1 MQVARDNVGGE
12 ALMALTVDSGI
23 NANILADLTKETGA
37 KLVHTVNLV
46 G

>member
-1 MQVARDNVGGE
+1 MQVARDNAGGE

-23 NANILADLTKETGA
+23 TANILADLKKETGA